1 MTKGFVFIIL
11 LGIVPLHHT
20 CAQYK
25 FQINAFFE
33 KEFGKKVDFEI
44 DLPYKVKVKSEII
57 KRSDGPGVLVYNF
70 KPVGRKNKITC
81 SISQSPDSAGYFLYL
96 LKEEG
101 TVEKKLGNT
110 TFLLKFR
117 YTADDRDLYYAMIL
131 KQINIGSE
139 IHSLICSVRGDPAVL
154 DKELPQLL
162 NSFHASTISY

>member
-1 MTKGFVFIIL
+1 MTKGFVLIIL
-11 LGIVPLHHT
+11 LGSVPLHHT

-25 FQINAFFE
+25 FQINSFFE
-33 KEFGKKVDFEI
+33 KEFGKKADFNI
-44 DLPYKVKVKSEII
+44 DLPYKVKVKTETI
-57 KRSDGPGVLVYNF
+57 KRSDGPEVRVYNF

-81 SISQSPDSAGYFLYL
+81 SISQSPDSAGYFLHL

-110 TFLLKFR
+110 TYLLKFP
-117 YTADDRDLYYAMIL
+117 YSADGRNLYYALIL

-139 IHSLICSVRGDPAVL
+139 IHSLICSVKGDPAVL
-154 DKELPQLL
+154 DRELPQLL